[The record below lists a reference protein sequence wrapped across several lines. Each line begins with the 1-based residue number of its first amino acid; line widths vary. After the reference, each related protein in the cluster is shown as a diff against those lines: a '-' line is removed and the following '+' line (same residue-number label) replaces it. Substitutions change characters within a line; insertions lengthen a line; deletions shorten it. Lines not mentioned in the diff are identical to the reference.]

1 VTAVDYLGLA
11 GSFLESHGASHTA
24 REIAQQPEA
33 WRQTQ
38 TLLGAERARIERFL
52 ALLLANKDLR
62 IILTGAGSSAY
73 IGQCLAPTLLQHLGG
88 RVEAIATTDL
98 VAAPRTYLQHDVPT
112 LLVSFARSGGSPE
125 SVAAVE
131 IADQCL
137 ARCHHLVITCNREGE
152 LYRRAQGSESSL
164 ALALPD
170 LTHDQ
175 GFAMTSSFSSMYY
188 AALATFCG
196 IELYAGRVEAIARS
210 ARSVVEQHNAALR
223 ALSAKDPARVVFLG
237 SGALAGVAAEAALKL
252 LELSDGAVVTMAN
265 TPLGFRHGPKAIV
278 NAATLVVVFVS
289 NDSQTGKYELDLLA
303 ELRGDG
309 VGAVLA
315 VTAGAPTPAGDDD
328 SLQVAEMSDATD
340 AELLLPFAVVAQ
352 LYAFHRSLRLGLRPD
367 TPCASGRVN
376 RVVKGVTIH
385 PL

>member
-1 VTAVDYLGLA
+1 VTAADYLDLA

-38 TLLGAERARIERFL
+38 KLLDAERERIERFL
-52 ALLLANKDLR
+52 APLLAIKDLR
-62 IILTGAGSSAY
+62 VILTGAGSSAY
-73 IGQCLAPTLLQHLGG
+73 IGQCLAPTLLRLTGK

-98 VAAPRTYLQHDVPT
+98 VAAPRTYLQQDVPT
-112 LLVSFARSGGSPE
+112 LLVSFARSGSSPE

-131 IADQCL
+131 LANQCL
-137 ARCHHLVITCNREGE
+137 ARCQHLVITCNREGE
-152 LYRRAQGSESSL
+152 LYRRAQGKESRL

-188 AALATFCG
+188 AALAMFCV
-196 IELYAGRVEAIARS
+196 IEHYAGRVEAIAGS
-210 ARSVVEQHNAALR
+210 ARNVIEQHNAALR
-223 ALSAKDPARVVFLG
+223 ALAAQDPARVVFLG
-237 SGALAGVAAEAALKL
+237 SGALAGLAAEAALKL

-265 TPLGFRHGPKAIV
+265 TPLGFRHGPKTIV

-289 NDSQTGKYELDLLA
+289 NDRQTRRYELDLLA
-303 ELRGDG
+303 ELHGDG

-315 VTAGAPTPAGDDD
+315 VNAGIPALAKTGD
-328 SLQVAEMSDATD
+328 SLRLAEMSDAAD
-340 AELLLPFAVVAQ
+340 AELLLPYAVIAQ
-352 LYAFHRSLRLGLRPD
+352 LYAFHRSLRLGRRPD